1 MLRLLVHKKIYFSIA
16 SLWTILVTYL
26 CLVSF
31 SNLPSLGIGKADK
44 YVHFAFHF
52 IFTLLWF
59 LYLNV
64 KKVEIKKSFIVV
76 FLASLFFGIV
86 IEIAQTLFT
95 ATRKGDVLDVL
106 ANTSGAIIAI
116 LVLILCNTYIKRN
129 TF

>member
-1 MLRLLVHKKIYFSIA
+1 MQRLLVHKKTYFSIA

-31 SNLPSLGIGKADK
+31 SNLPSLGIGNADK
-44 YVHFAFHF
+44 YVHFTFHF

-59 LYLNV
+59 LYFNV
-64 KKVEIKKSFIVV
+64 KKVEQKKSLIVV
-76 FLASLFFGIV
+76 FFASLFFGIA

-95 ATRKGDVLDVL
+95 TTRKGDVLDVL
-106 ANTSGAIIAI
+106 ANTSGAIIAV
-116 LVLILCNTYIKRN
+116 LVLVLYNKYIKRN

>member
-1 MLRLLVHKKIYFSIA
+1 MQRLLVHKNIYFWIA
-16 SLWTILVTYL
+16 SFWTILVFYL

-31 SNLPSLGIGKADK
+31 KNLPSVVIGSADK

-52 IFTLLWF
+52 IFTILWF
-59 LYLNV
+59 LYLNN
-64 KKVEIKKSFIVV
+64 KKIKLTKPLIVV
-76 FLASLFFGIV
+76 FFSSFFFGIV

-95 ATRKGDVLDVL
+95 TTRKGDVLDVL

-116 LVLILCNTYIKRN
+116 LVLILYNKYIKRN